1 MARARGAR
9 AADNA
14 QFEQTEV
21 HVDAITTQPGQIL
34 GPPLPV
40 RSSETGD
47 DDKGNLPEEGFGR
60 RAPGLVTDYLAPH
73 PRGLANQAEF
83 DWAETMLYQ
92 LQGGGAGWL
101 SDDVCGAAAGG
112 DDDVR
117 DALATLDVDLDGQI
131 AAARG
136 MLDAA
141 YHLNAK
147 RSSVGVL
154 SCFTLGLIVPPC
166 WAMNALT
173 VATFPC
179 ITGPICCFPALTGQ
193 RCYTHNCICAKMCPC
208 SKTEQA
214 MEEFQK
220 EDCTP
225 LGLAFA
231 ISNCCCNNMNGRGWS
246 VAPRPLSRARCP
258 SLTLSPLPPRA
269 LRPLRVRRRRAARGR
284 ARGSFTD
291 NVLFPEDEEEIR
303 AVGRAHTLELHDNAL
318 VFTRRAHRASTGR
331 ASRADSPSSS
341 KRRP

>member
-1 MARARGAR
+1 MPYQCVYAMIIDPEKNNVEIAQKCWLTPRPARRRTRATRHLRWRSAVTRKPGQVHLKCERKNSTKNWFATVATIQGIALMARARGAR

-40 RSSETGD
+40 RSRETGKND

-60 RAPGLVTDYLAPH
+60 DAPGKVNDYLAPH

-92 LQGGGAGWL
+92 LHGGGAGWL

-131 AAARG
+131 ATARG
-136 MLDAA
+136 MFDAA

-147 RSSVGVL
+147 RSSVGCL
-154 SCFTLGLIVPPC
+154 NCFTFGLIIPPFAPG
-166 WAMNALT
+166 WAMNALI

-193 RCYTHNCICAKMCPC
+193 RCYTHNCICAKMFP
-208 SKTEQA
+208 
-214 MEEFQK
+214 
-220 EDCTP
+220 
-225 LGLAFA
+225 
-231 ISNCCCNNMNGRGWS
+231 
-246 VAPRPLSRARCP
+246 
-258 SLTLSPLPPRA
+258 
-269 LRPLRVRRRRAARGR
+269 
-284 ARGSFTD
+284 FTKSD
-291 NVLFPEDEEEIR
+291 QFL
-303 AVGRAHTLELHDNAL
+303 
-318 VFTRRAHRASTGR
+318 
-331 ASRADSPSSS
+331 
-341 KRRP
+341 

>member
-47 DDKGNLPEEGFGR
+47 DDNGNLPEEGFGR
-60 RAPGLVTDYLAPH
+60 RAPGVVNDYLAPH

-92 LQGGGAGWL
+92 LHGGGAGWL

-246 VAPRPLSRARCP
+246 VAPRPLSRARCL

-284 ARGSFTD
+284 ARAAASRTTCCF
-291 NVLFPEDEEEIR
+291 R
-303 AVGRAHTLELHDNAL
+303 R
-318 VFTRRAHRASTGR
+318 TRRRSARSAARTRSSCTTTRSCSRGVRTARAS
-331 ASRADSPSSS
+331 
-341 KRRP
+341 